1 MDNAGEIAVLIL
13 ALFWA
18 VLVVFIC
25 VKVLVPIGGVLKA
38 AETSIDRH
46 TDESVPVVAEVKNT
60 VLHVNHELE
69 RVDAITENVQ
79 VISNNAS
86 SLVALF
92 GATLGGPLIKVAA
105 FSYGVRHAAAGR
117 NKAEVE
123 KRVKTAMSDERRA
136 AKVERKQA
144 RKRKAS

>member
-1 MDNAGEIAVLIL
+1 MDYAGEIAVLIL
-13 ALFWA
+13 ALMWA
-18 VLVVFIC
+18 VLVLFIC
-25 VKVLVPIGGVLKA
+25 LKVLVPIGRVLKS

-46 TDESVPVVAEVKNT
+46 TEHTLPLISEVTTSVVN
-60 VLHVNHELE
+60 VNHELE

-79 VISNNAS
+79 VITNNAS

-105 FSYGVRHAAAGR
+105 FSYGIRQAAAGR

>member
-1 MDNAGEIAVLIL
+1 MDYAGEIAVLML

-18 VLVVFIC
+18 VLVVVIC
-25 VKVLVPIGGVLKA
+25 LKVLVPIGRVLKS
-38 AETSIDRH
+38 AESSIDRH
-46 TDESVPVVAEVKNT
+46 TDESVPVVSEVRNT
-60 VLHVNHELE
+60 VVQVNQELE
-69 RVDAITENVQ
+69 RVDSITENVQ
-79 VISNNAS
+79 VITNNAS

-105 FSYGVRHAAAGR
+105 FSYGIRQAAAGR

-144 RKRKAS
+144 RKRRAS